1 MENIKETPIYYNGNK
16 LKCIKK
22 GLLNHFPKNINILI
36 EPFCG
41 SGVISLNTQAK
52 KYILNDIETNLIDL
66 YNMFKDEDMDSLRL
80 YFDKIRK
87 ELNFLDFVG
96 DISFDNRSKN
106 YDKEKHSLHK
116 KSYGELRDLYNKTRD
131 IRLLYLLLVYSFSHN
146 MRFNSK
152 NEFNMPCGKDHFNNK
167 VFDKIISFNKFLN
180 NNKLKIFNKDYKHI
194 LNYCKDKL
202 NENDF
207 IYIDPPYLITL
218 GTYNENNG
226 WNEDDE
232 RTLYML
238 LDELNEKGIKFG
250 LSNVLTHK
258 GKENTILK
266 EFIKKYNYTDID
278 VTYSA
283 MGKGNANSKEI
294 YVYNY

>member
-1 MENIKETPIYYNGNK
+1 MK
-16 LKCIKK
+16 
-22 GLLNHFPKNINILI
+22 IL
-36 EPFCG
+36 
-41 SGVISLNTQAK
+41 
-52 KYILNDIETNLIDL
+52 
-66 YNMFKDEDMDSLRL
+66 
-80 YFDKIRK
+80 
-87 ELNFLDFVG
+87 
-96 DISFDNRSKN
+96 
-106 YDKEKHSLHK
+106 
-116 KSYGELRDLYNKTRD
+116 
-131 IRLLYLLLVYSFSHN
+131 
-146 MRFNSK
+146 
-152 NEFNMPCGKDHFNNK
+152 
-167 VFDKIISFNKFLN
+167 
-180 NNKLKIFNKDYKHI
+180 NKDYKYI

-250 LSNVLTHK
+250 LSNVLIHK

-266 EFIKKYNYTDID
+266 EFIKNYNYVDID

-283 MGKGNANSKEI
+283 MGRGNANSKEI

>member
-1 MENIKETPIYYNGNK
+1 MWEWG
-16 LKCIKK
+16 
-22 GLLNHFPKNINILI
+22 
-36 EPFCG
+36 
-41 SGVISLNTQAK
+41 ISLNTQAK
-52 KYILNDIETNLIDL
+52 KYILNDIETNLINL
-66 YNMFKDEDMDSLRL
+66 YNMFKNEDMDSLRL

-96 DISFDNRSKN
+96 DISFHNRNKN
-106 YDKEKHSLHK
+106 YDKEKHNLHK
-116 KSYGELRDLYNKTRD
+116 KSYDELRDLYNKTKD
-131 IRLLYLLLVYSFSHN
+131 VRLLYLLLVYSFCHN

-152 NEFNMPCGKDHFNNK
+152 NEFNMPCGNGAYSNK
-167 VFDKIISFNKFLN
+167 VFDRIISFNEFLN
-180 NNKLKIFNKDYKHI
+180 NNKLKILNKDYKYI

-250 LSNVLTHK
+250 LSNVLIHK

-266 EFIKKYNYTDID
+266 EFIKNYNYVDIN